1 QTRIADMN
9 RFAPEETSF
18 KALFF
23 GRHGQGYRAVINL
36 FSLLSRHYSRISG
49 DAEITWGPDPL
60 LTSLGMDQA
69 KQVRAAC
76 SAEIPHGIPVP
87 QRCYSSPLDRA
98 LTTWRI
104 TLSEDD
110 ILGPRE
116 TRRVL
121 VLEAREFIA
130 HWEKHQDFRE
140 TYGEHTCDKRHPLSV
155 IQHSFPPPTYEYE
168 IGMSEE
174 DVLYRSEERESEDH
188 VIERAISVL
197 DRTFDVVDDTFISMT
212 GHGGIING
220 FLRGM
225 GHGYYSLPTGG
236 EFENRVH
243 K

>member
-1 QTRIADMN
+1 MN
-9 RFAPEETSF
+9 RFAPEETSY
-18 KALFF
+18 KVLFF
-23 GRHGQGYRAVINL
+23 GRHGQGYRASLRVTYL
-36 FSLLSRHYSRISG
+36 LSLLSRHYSRING
-49 DAEITWGPDPL
+49 DAEMTWGPDPL
-60 LTSLGMDQA
+60 LTPLGMDQA
-69 KQVRAAC
+69 KQARAAWL
-76 SAEIPHGIPVP
+76 AEIPHGIPVP
-87 QRCYSSPLDRA
+87 QRCYASPLNRA
-98 LTTWRI
+98 LTTWEI
-104 TLSEDD
+104 TFSEDD

-121 VLEAREFIA
+121 VLE
-130 HWEKHQDFRE
+130 DLRE

-155 IQHSFPPPTYEYE
+155 IQRSLPPPTYEYE

-197 DRTFDVVDDTFISMT
+197 DRIFDVMDDTYISIT